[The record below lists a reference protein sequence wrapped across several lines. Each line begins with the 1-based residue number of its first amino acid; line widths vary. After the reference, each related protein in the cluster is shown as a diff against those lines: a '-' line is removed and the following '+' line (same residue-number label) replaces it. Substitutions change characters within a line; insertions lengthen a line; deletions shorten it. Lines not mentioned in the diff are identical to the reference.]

1 MPDFQ
6 TLHIKDIT
14 RETPQA
20 VSIAFDVPSEFKD
33 TYSFVPG
40 QYITLKT
47 EIEGKEVR
55 RAYSICSS
63 PKSGDL
69 KVAVKEIP
77 DGTFSVVANNK
88 LKEGDVLEVH
98 PPEGNFLLKTNS
110 AVTGAYAAFAAG
122 SGITP
127 VMSMIKA
134 VLEEESNSRFV
145 LVYGN
150 KTPEETIFRSE
161 LLALQSTYPDRL
173 FIEFVYSRSQEDN
186 AHFGRIEKPTVNYV
200 LKNKFKDTSFDAFY
214 LCGPEDMINMVTTIL
229 VGNGIEKDKVNF
241 ELFTSSTE
249 ETEIDANLE
258 GKTNITVIVDD
269 EEFSFTMDQKKTILD
284 AALDED
290 IDAPYSC
297 QGGVCSSC
305 ICKVVEGT
313 AVMEKNSILTDGE
326 IAEGLVLACQAHPT
340 TESIKIDFDDV

>member
-6 TLHIKDIT
+6 TLHIKHIT

-33 TYSFVPG
+33 TYSFIPG

-98 PPEGNFLLKTNS
+98 PPEGNFLLKTN
-110 AVTGAYAAFAAG
+110 AAATGAYAAFAAG

-150 KTPEETIFRSE
+150 KTLEETIFHSE
-161 LLALQSTYPDRL
+161 LLALQSTHPERL
-173 FIEFVYSRSQEDN
+173 FIEFVYSRNQEDN
-186 AHFGRIEKPTVNYV
+186 AHFGRIEKSTVNYV

-214 LCGPEDMINMVTTIL
+214 LCGPEDMINTVTAIL
-229 VGNGIEKDKVNF
+229 VENGIEKDKVNF

-249 ETEIDANLE
+249 ETEIDADLE
-258 GKTNITVIVDD
+258 GKTNVTVVVDD